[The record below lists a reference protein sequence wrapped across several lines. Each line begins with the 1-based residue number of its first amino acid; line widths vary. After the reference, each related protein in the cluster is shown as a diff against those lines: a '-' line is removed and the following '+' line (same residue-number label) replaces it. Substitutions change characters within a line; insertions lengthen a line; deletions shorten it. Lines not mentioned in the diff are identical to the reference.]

1 MSVSTCSMIKAS
13 SLLVSTIKGVGEKL
27 SSTLSKLGIK
37 TIENLLFHFP
47 IGYQDRT
54 TLRKIAEL
62 EPNQDF
68 VVQGV
73 IEKVSQTFVPRKM
86 LLVKI
91 KDNTG
96 HLYLRFFY
104 YFPGLRNIFKE
115 GVLIQ
120 VSGSSR
126 LGRFGLE
133 TIHPEY
139 EIVKGNEF
147 KPQILAKYP
156 LTKGISHQKMRKLI
170 SEAIELIKQEKIEVT
185 DLMPAHNFSNLNES
199 IVNVHSPDPKSNI
212 EDFLVGGNS
221 EARKRIGLEEMVA
234 NKISYLSIREQNKN
248 RITSSFQND
257 NLAKEINAG
266 LAFKLTDDQ
275 VSAYEEIRADI
286 ATQTPM
292 LRLLQGDVGS
302 GKTIVAGLVAAHVV
316 EDKRQVAILAPT
328 TILANQHYQ
337 NFVEWFGAEEVQLL
351 TSKIPAKE
359 KRLIYENIAEGK
371 AKIIIGTHA
380 VFQEG
385 VSYKNLSLVIYDE
398 QHRFGVSQRL
408 KLKEKAE
415 DYPHQ
420 LLLSATPIPRT
431 MAMGVLSGLDISTIK
446 SLPPNRTPIVTT
458 TLSNNRR
465 DALINRI
472 KSAISKD
479 SQVYWV
485 CPLIDESESE
495 LIGIEDLEKIL
506 KKEFDSQD
514 YEIIHGKMKDADKHQ
529 ILQDFK
535 DKKTKILLATTVIE
549 VGIDVP
555 DANIMVIENSERFG
569 LAQLH
574 QLRGRVGRG
583 EKESFCILMHT
594 DSLTELSEKRLEII
608 TETNDGFVIAEEDL
622 KLRGPGDIL
631 GLSQTGQPSFT
642 FFDLLANEELQVEA
656 ERLAQEVIKLPAEQQ
671 RRIVESWFPAH
682 LELSD
687 V

>member
-1 MSVSTCSMIKAS
+1 MSSDQKIEAS

-37 TIENLLFHFP
+37 TIEDLLFHFP

-54 TLRKIAEL
+54 TLKKIAEL

-104 YFPGLRNIFKE
+104 YFPGLRNVFKE
-115 GVLIQ
+115 GTLIQ

-126 LGRFGLE
+126 LGRYGLE
-133 TIHPEY
+133 TVHPEY
-139 EIVKGNEF
+139 EIVKDNEF

-156 LTKGISHQKMRKLI
+156 LTKGITHLKMRKLI
-170 SEAIELIKQEKIEVT
+170 SEAIELIKADKIEVA
-185 DLMPAHNFSNLNES
+185 DLMPANNFSNLNES
-199 IVNVHSPDPKSNI
+199 IINVHAPDPQSDI
-212 EDFLVGGNS
+212 EDYLVGGNS

-248 RITSSFQND
+248 RITSAFQND
-257 NLAKEINAG
+257 KLAKEINSG
-266 LAFKLTDDQ
+266 LAFELTDDQ
-275 VSAYEEIRADI
+275 VSAYEEISADI

-316 EDKRQVAILAPT
+316 EDKKQVAILAPT

-337 NFVEWFGAEEVQLL
+337 NFVEWFGEEEVQLL
-351 TSKIPAKE
+351 TSKIPTKE

-371 AKIIIGTHA
+371 TKIIIGTHA

-385 VSYKNLSLVIYDE
+385 VTYKDLSLVIYDE

-458 TLSNNRR
+458 TLPNNRR

-472 KSAISKD
+472 KSAISKN

-514 YEIIHGKMKDADKHQ
+514 YEIIHGKMKDTDKHQ
-529 ILQDFK
+529 ILKDFK

-583 EKESFCILMHT
+583 EKESFCILMHS

-642 FFDLLANEELQVEA
+642 FFDLLANEELQDEA
-656 ERLAQEVIKLPAEQQ
+656 ERLAQEVIKLPVEQQ
-671 RRIVESWFPAH
+671 RKIVERWFPAH

>member
-1 MSVSTCSMIKAS
+1 MSTDQKIEAS
-13 SLLVSTIKGVGEKL
+13 SLLVSTIKGVGDKL

-37 TIENLLFHFP
+37 TIEDLLFHFP

-62 EPNQDF
+62 EPNKDF

-73 IEKVSQTFVPRKM
+73 IEKVSQTFIPRKM

-104 YFPGLRNIFKE
+104 YFPGLRNVFKE
-115 GVLIQ
+115 GTLIQ

-156 LTKGISHQKMRKLI
+156 LTKGVSHQKLRKLI

-185 DLMPAHNFSNLNES
+185 DLLPAHNFSNLNES
-199 IVNVHSPDPKSNI
+199 IINVHSPDPKSNI
-212 EDFLVGGNS
+212 EEFLVGGTS

-234 NKISYLSIREQNKN
+234 NKISYLSIREQNKK
-248 RITSSFQND
+248 RKTSSFQND
-257 NLAKEINAG
+257 NLATEINAG
-266 LAFKLTDDQ
+266 LAFRLTDDQ
-275 VSAYEEIRADI
+275 VSAYEEISADI

-316 EDKRQVAILAPT
+316 ADKRQVAILAPT

-337 NFVEWFGAEEVQLL
+337 NFVEWFGEDEVQLL

-359 KRLIYENIAEGK
+359 KRLIYEDIADGK
-371 AKIIIGTHA
+371 TKIIIGTHA

-385 VSYKNLSLVIYDE
+385 VAYKNLSLVIYDE

-458 TLSNNRR
+458 TLPNNRR

-514 YEIIHGKMKDADKHQ
+514 YEIIHGKMKDKDKHQ

-583 EKESFCILMHT
+583 EKESFCILMHS
-594 DSLTELSEKRLEII
+594 DSLSELSEKRLEII

-642 FFDLLANEELQVEA
+642 FFDLLANEELQDEA
-656 ERLAQEVIKLPAEQQ
+656 ERLAQEVIKLPVEQQ
-671 RRIVESWFPAH
+671 RKIVERWFPAH

>member
-1 MSVSTCSMIKAS
+1 MSTDQKIEAS

-37 TIENLLFHFP
+37 TIEDLLFHFP

-54 TLRKIAEL
+54 ILKKIAEL

-115 GVLIQ
+115 GTSIQ

-126 LGRFGLE
+126 LGRYGLE
-133 TIHPEY
+133 TVHPEY
-139 EIVKGNEF
+139 EIVKNDEF

-156 LTKGISHQKMRKLI
+156 LTKGITHQKMRKLM
-170 SEAIELIKQEKIEVT
+170 SEAIELIKEDKIEVT

-199 IVNVHSPDPKSNI
+199 IINVHAPDPKSDIN
-212 EDFLVGGNS
+212 DLLVGGNS

-248 RITSSFQND
+248 RITSAFKN
-257 NLAKEINAG
+257 NKLAKEINSG

-275 VSAYEEIRADI
+275 VSAYEEISDDI

-316 EDKRQVAILAPT
+316 EDKKQVAILAPT

-337 NFVEWFGAEEVQLL
+337 NFIEWFGEEEVQLL
-351 TSKIPAKE
+351 TSKIPVKE
-359 KRLIYENIAEGK
+359 KKLIYQNIAEGK
-371 AKIIIGTHA
+371 TKIIIGTHA

-385 VSYKNLSLVIYDE
+385 VTYKDLSLVIYDE

-446 SLPPNRTPIVTT
+446 SLPPNRTPIITT
-458 TLSNNRR
+458 TLPNNRR

-472 KSAISKD
+472 KSAINKN

-514 YEIIHGKMKDADKHQ
+514 YEIIHGKMKDMDKQ
-529 ILQDFK
+529 KILSDFTE
-535 DKKTKILLATTVIE
+535 KKTKILLATTVIE

-583 EKESFCILMHT
+583 EKESFCILMHN
-594 DSLTELSEKRLEII
+594 DSLTELPEKRLQII

-642 FFDLLANEELQVEA
+642 FFDLLANEELQGEA
-656 ERLAQEVIKLPAEQQ
+656 ERLAQEVIKLPVEQQ
-671 RRIVESWFPAH
+671 RRIVERWFPAH

>member
-1 MSVSTCSMIKAS
+1 MSTDQKIEAS

-37 TIENLLFHFP
+37 TIEDLLFHFP

-54 TLRKIAEL
+54 VLKKIAEL

-104 YFPGLRNIFKE
+104 YFPGLRNVFKE
-115 GVLIQ
+115 GTSIQ

-126 LGRFGLE
+126 LGRYGLE
-133 TIHPEY
+133 TVHPEY
-139 EIVKGNEF
+139 EIVKNDEF

-156 LTKGISHQKMRKLI
+156 LTKGITHQKMRKLM
-170 SEAIELIKQEKIEVT
+170 SEAIELIKEDKIEVT

-199 IVNVHSPDPKSNI
+199 IINVHAPDPKSNI
-212 EDFLVGGNS
+212 NDFLVGGNS

-248 RITSSFQND
+248 RITSAFKN
-257 NLAKEINAG
+257 NKLAKEINSG

-275 VSAYEEIRADI
+275 VSAYEEISDDI

-316 EDKRQVAILAPT
+316 EDKKQVAILAPT

-337 NFVEWFGAEEVQLL
+337 NFIEWFGKEEVQLL
-351 TSKIPAKE
+351 TSKIPVKE
-359 KRLIYENIAEGK
+359 KKLIYQNIAEGK
-371 AKIIIGTHA
+371 TKIIIGTHA

-385 VSYKNLSLVIYDE
+385 VTYKDLSLVIYDE

-415 DYPHQ
+415 NYPHQ

-458 TLSNNRR
+458 TLPNNRR
-465 DALINRI
+465 EALINRI
-472 KSAISKD
+472 KSAINKN

-514 YEIIHGKMKDADKHQ
+514 YEIIHGKMKDMDKQ
-529 ILQDFK
+529 KILTDFK
-535 DKKTKILLATTVIE
+535 EKKTKILLATTVIE

-583 EKESFCILMHT
+583 EKESFCILMHN
-594 DSLTELSEKRLEII
+594 DSLTELPEKRLQII

-642 FFDLLANEELQVEA
+642 FFDLLANEELQGEA
-656 ERLAQEVIKLPAEQQ
+656 ERLAHEVIKLPVEQQ
-671 RRIVESWFPAH
+671 RRIVERWFPAH

>member
-1 MSVSTCSMIKAS
+1 MSSDQKIEAS

-37 TIENLLFHFP
+37 TIEDLLFHFP

-54 TLRKIAEL
+54 TLKKIAEL

-104 YFPGLRNIFKE
+104 YFPGLRNVFKE
-115 GVLIQ
+115 GTLIQ

-126 LGRFGLE
+126 LGRYGLE
-133 TIHPEY
+133 TVHPEY
-139 EIVKGNEF
+139 EIVKDNEF

-156 LTKGISHQKMRKLI
+156 LTKGITHLKMRKLI
-170 SEAIELIKQEKIEVT
+170 SEAIELIKADKIEVA
-185 DLMPAHNFSNLNES
+185 DLMPANNFSNLNES
-199 IVNVHSPDPKSNI
+199 IINVHAPDPKSDI
-212 EDFLVGGNS
+212 EDYLVGGNS

-248 RITSSFQND
+248 RITSAFQND
-257 NLAKEINAG
+257 KLAKEINSG
-266 LAFKLTDDQ
+266 LAFELTDDQ
-275 VSAYEEIRADI
+275 VSAYEEISADI

-316 EDKRQVAILAPT
+316 EGKKQVAILAPT

-337 NFVEWFGAEEVQLL
+337 NFVEWFGEEEVQLL
-351 TSKIPAKE
+351 TSKIPVKE

-371 AKIIIGTHA
+371 TKIIIGTHA

-385 VSYKNLSLVIYDE
+385 VTYKDLSLVIYDE

-458 TLSNNRR
+458 TLPNNRR

-472 KSAISKD
+472 KSAISKN

-514 YEIIHGKMKDADKHQ
+514 YEIIHGKMKDTDKHQ
-529 ILQDFK
+529 ILKDFK

-583 EKESFCILMHT
+583 EKESFCILMHS

-642 FFDLLANEELQVEA
+642 FFDLLANEELQDEA
-656 ERLAQEVIKLPAEQQ
+656 ERLAQEVIKLPIEQQ
-671 RRIVESWFPAH
+671 RKIVERWFPAH

>member
-1 MSVSTCSMIKAS
+1 MSTDQKIEAS

-37 TIENLLFHFP
+37 TIEDLLFHFP

-54 TLRKIAEL
+54 ILKKIAEL

-104 YFPGLRNIFKE
+104 YFPGLRNVFKE
-115 GVLIQ
+115 GTSIQ

-126 LGRFGLE
+126 LGRYGLE
-133 TIHPEY
+133 TVHPEY
-139 EIVKGNEF
+139 EIVKNDEF

-156 LTKGISHQKMRKLI
+156 LTKGITHQKMRKLM
-170 SEAIELIKQEKIEVT
+170 SEAIELIKEDKIEVT

-199 IVNVHSPDPKSNI
+199 IINVHAPDPKSDIN
-212 EDFLVGGNS
+212 DFLVGGNS

-248 RITSSFQND
+248 RITSAFKN
-257 NLAKEINAG
+257 NKLAKEINSG

-275 VSAYEEIRADI
+275 VSAYEEISADI

-302 GKTIVAGLVAAHVV
+302 GKTIVAGLVAAHIV
-316 EDKRQVAILAPT
+316 EDKKQVAILAPT

-337 NFVEWFGAEEVQLL
+337 NFIEWFGEEEVQLL
-351 TSKIPAKE
+351 TSKIPVKE
-359 KRLIYENIAEGK
+359 KRLIYQNIAEGK
-371 AKIIIGTHA
+371 TKIIIGTHA

-385 VSYKNLSLVIYDE
+385 VTYKDLSLVIYDE

-458 TLSNNRR
+458 TLPNNRR
-465 DALINRI
+465 EALINRI
-472 KSAISKD
+472 KSAINKN

-495 LIGIEDLEKIL
+495 LIGIEYLEKIL

-514 YEIIHGKMKDADKHQ
+514 YEIIHGKMKDMDKQ
-529 ILQDFK
+529 KILSDFK
-535 DKKTKILLATTVIE
+535 EKKTKILLATTVIE

-583 EKESFCILMHT
+583 EKESFCILMHN
-594 DSLTELSEKRLEII
+594 DSLTELPEKRLQII

-642 FFDLLANEELQVEA
+642 FFDLLANEELQGEA
-656 ERLAQEVIKLPAEQQ
+656 ERLAQEVIKLPVEQQ
-671 RRIVESWFPAH
+671 RRIVERWFPAH

>member
-1 MSVSTCSMIKAS
+1 MSSDQKIEAS

-27 SSTLSKLGIK
+27 SSTLSKLGII
-37 TIENLLFHFP
+37 TIEDLLFHFP

-54 TLRKIAEL
+54 TLKKIAEL

-96 HLYLRFFY
+96 HIYLRFFY
-104 YFPGLRNIFKE
+104 YFPGLRNVFKE
-115 GVLIQ
+115 GASIQ
-120 VSGSSR
+120 VAGSSR
-126 LGRFGLE
+126 LGRYGLE
-133 TIHPEY
+133 TVHPEY
-139 EIVKGNEF
+139 EIVQGNEF
-147 KPQILAKYP
+147 VPQILAKYP
-156 LTKGISHQKMRKLI
+156 LTKGLTHQKMRKLI
-170 SEAIELIKQEKIEVT
+170 SEVIELVKQEKIEVT
-185 DLMPAHNFSNLNES
+185 DLMPAHNFSNLNDS
-199 IVNVHSPDPKSNI
+199 IINVHSPDPKSNI
-212 EDFLVGGNS
+212 EEFLIGGNS

-248 RITSSFQND
+248 KTTKTFPNNI
-257 NLAKEINAG
+257 LAKEIKAN
-266 LAFKLTDDQ
+266 LAFELTEDQ
-275 VSAYEEIRADI
+275 VLAYEEISADI
-286 ATQTPM
+286 ANQTPM

-302 GKTIVAGLVAAHVV
+302 GKTIIAGLVAAHVV
-316 EDKRQVAILAPT
+316 EDKKQVAILAPT

-337 NFVEWFGAEEVQLL
+337 NFVEWFSKEEVQLL
-351 TSKIPAKE
+351 TSKISAKE
-359 KRLIYENIAEGK
+359 KKLIYENIAEGK
-371 AKIIIGTHA
+371 TKIIIGTHA

-385 VSYKNLSLVIYDE
+385 VTYKDLSLVIYDE

-458 TLSNNRR
+458 TLPNNRR
-465 DALINRI
+465 DALISRI
-472 KSAISKD
+472 KSAISKN

-495 LIGIEDLEKIL
+495 LIGIEYLEKIL
-506 KKEFDSQD
+506 KKEFSSQE
-514 YEIIHGKMKDADKHQ
+514 YEIIHGKMKDTDKQ
-529 ILQDFK
+529 RILSDFK
-535 DKKTKILLATTVIE
+535 EKKTKILLATTVIE

-555 DANIMVIENSERFG
+555 DANIMIIENSERFG

-583 EKESFCILMHT
+583 EKESFCILMHN
-594 DSLTELSEKRLEII
+594 DSLTELSEKRLQII
-608 TETNDGFVIAEEDL
+608 TETNDGFIIAEEDL

-642 FFDLLANEELQVEA
+642 FFDMLANEQLQEEA
-656 ERLAQEVIKLPAEQQ
+656 ERLAQEVIKLPVEQQ
-671 RRIVESWFPAH
+671 RKIVERWFPAH

>member
-1 MSVSTCSMIKAS
+1 MSTDQKIEAS

-37 TIENLLFHFP
+37 TIEDLLFHFP

-54 TLRKIAEL
+54 ILKKIAEL

-104 YFPGLRNIFKE
+104 YFPGLRNVFKE
-115 GVLIQ
+115 GTSIQ

-126 LGRFGLE
+126 LGRYGLE
-133 TIHPEY
+133 TVHPEY
-139 EIVKGNEF
+139 EIVKNDEF

-156 LTKGISHQKMRKLI
+156 LTKGITHQKMRKLM
-170 SEAIELIKQEKIEVT
+170 SEAIELIKEDKIEVT

-199 IVNVHSPDPKSNI
+199 IINVHAPDPKSDIN
-212 EDFLVGGNS
+212 DFLVGGNS

-248 RITSSFQND
+248 RITSAFKN
-257 NLAKEINAG
+257 NKLAKEINSG

-275 VSAYEEIRADI
+275 VSAYEEISDDI

-316 EDKRQVAILAPT
+316 EDKKQVAILAPT

-337 NFVEWFGAEEVQLL
+337 NFIEWFGKEEVQLL
-351 TSKIPAKE
+351 TSKIPVKE
-359 KRLIYENIAEGK
+359 KRLIYQNIAEGK
-371 AKIIIGTHA
+371 TKIIIGTHA

-385 VSYKNLSLVIYDE
+385 VTYKDLSLVIYDE

-446 SLPPNRTPIVTT
+446 SLPPNRNPIVTT
-458 TLSNNRR
+458 TLPNNRR
-465 DALINRI
+465 EALINRI
-472 KSAISKD
+472 KSAINKN

-514 YEIIHGKMKDADKHQ
+514 YEIIHGKMKDMDKQ
-529 ILQDFK
+529 KILSDFK
-535 DKKTKILLATTVIE
+535 EKKTKILLATTVIE

-583 EKESFCILMHT
+583 EKESFCILMHN
-594 DSLTELSEKRLEII
+594 DSLTELPEKRLQII

-642 FFDLLANEELQVEA
+642 FFDLLANEELQGEA
-656 ERLAQEVIKLPAEQQ
+656 ERLAQEVIKLPVEQQ
-671 RRIVESWFPAH
+671 RRIVERWFPAH

>member
-1 MSVSTCSMIKAS
+1 MSTDQKIEAS

-37 TIENLLFHFP
+37 TIEDLLFHFP
-47 IGYQDRT
+47 VGYQDRT
-54 TLRKIAEL
+54 TLKKIAEL

-104 YFPGLRNIFKE
+104 YFPGLRNVFKE
-115 GVLIQ
+115 GTLIQ

-126 LGRFGLE
+126 LGRYGLE
-133 TIHPEY
+133 TVHPEY
-139 EIVKGNEF
+139 EIVKDNEF

-156 LTKGISHQKMRKLI
+156 LTKGITHQKMRKLI
-170 SEAIELIKQEKIEVT
+170 SEAIELIKQEKIEVA

-199 IVNVHSPDPKSNI
+199 IINVHSPDPKSNI
-212 EDFLVGGNS
+212 EEFLVGGSS

-248 RITSSFQND
+248 RITSAFQND
-257 NLAKEINAG
+257 KLAKDINSS
-266 LAFKLTDDQ
+266 LAFKLTNDQ
-275 VSAYEEIRADI
+275 VSAYEEISADI

-316 EDKRQVAILAPT
+316 EDKKQVAILAPT

-337 NFVEWFGAEEVQLL
+337 NFVEWFGEEEVQLL

-371 AKIIIGTHA
+371 TKIIIGTHA
-380 VFQEG
+380 VFQES
-385 VSYKNLSLVIYDE
+385 VTYKDLSLVIYDE

-446 SLPPNRTPIVTT
+446 SLPPNRTPVVTT
-458 TLSNNRR
+458 TLPNNRR

-472 KSAISKD
+472 KSAISKN

-506 KKEFDSQD
+506 KKEFDSKD
-514 YEIIHGKMKDADKHQ
+514 YEIIHGKMKDTDKQ
-529 ILQDFK
+529 RILSDFK

-583 EKESFCILMHT
+583 EKESFCILMHS

-642 FFDLLANEELQVEA
+642 FFDLLANEELQDEA
-656 ERLAQEVIKLPAEQQ
+656 ERLAQEVIKLPVEQQ
-671 RRIVESWFPAH
+671 RKIVERWFPAH

>member
-1 MSVSTCSMIKAS
+1 MSSDQKIEAS

-37 TIENLLFHFP
+37 TIEDLLFHFP

-54 TLRKIAEL
+54 TLKKIAEL

-104 YFPGLRNIFKE
+104 YFPGLRNVFKE
-115 GVLIQ
+115 GTLIQ

-126 LGRFGLE
+126 LGRYGLE
-133 TIHPEY
+133 TVHPEY
-139 EIVKGNEF
+139 EIVKDNEF

-156 LTKGISHQKMRKLI
+156 LTKGITHLKMRKLI
-170 SEAIELIKQEKIEVT
+170 SEAIELIKADKIEVA
-185 DLMPAHNFSNLNES
+185 DLMPANNFSNLNES
-199 IVNVHSPDPKSNI
+199 IINVHAPDPKSDI
-212 EDFLVGGNS
+212 EDYLVGGNS

-248 RITSSFQND
+248 RITSAFQND
-257 NLAKEINAG
+257 KLAKDINSG
-266 LAFKLTDDQ
+266 LAFELTDDQ
-275 VSAYEEIRADI
+275 VSAYEEISADI

-316 EDKRQVAILAPT
+316 EGKKQVAILAPT

-337 NFVEWFGAEEVQLL
+337 NFVEWFGEEEVQLL
-351 TSKIPAKE
+351 TSKIPVKE

-371 AKIIIGTHA
+371 TKIIIGTHA

-385 VSYKNLSLVIYDE
+385 VTYKDLSLVIYDE

-458 TLSNNRR
+458 TLPNNRR

-472 KSAISKD
+472 KSAISKN

-514 YEIIHGKMKDADKHQ
+514 YEIIHGKMKDTDKHQ
-529 ILQDFK
+529 ILKDFK

-583 EKESFCILMHT
+583 EKESFCILMHS

-642 FFDLLANEELQVEA
+642 FFDLLANEELQDEA
-656 ERLAQEVIKLPAEQQ
+656 ERLAQEVIKLPVEQQ
-671 RRIVESWFPAH
+671 RKIVERWFPAH

>member
-1 MSVSTCSMIKAS
+1 MSTDQKVEAS

-27 SSTLSKLGIK
+27 SSTLSKLGIR
-37 TIENLLFHFP
+37 TIEDLLFHFP

-54 TLRKIAEL
+54 ILKKIAEL

-104 YFPGLRNIFKE
+104 YFPGLRNVFKE
-115 GVLIQ
+115 GTSIQ

-126 LGRFGLE
+126 LGRYGLE
-133 TIHPEY
+133 TVHPEY
-139 EIVKGNEF
+139 EIVKNDEF

-156 LTKGISHQKMRKLI
+156 LTKGITHQKMRKLM
-170 SEAIELIKQEKIEVT
+170 SEAIELIQEDKIEVT

-199 IVNVHSPDPKSNI
+199 IINVHAPDPKSDIN
-212 EDFLVGGNS
+212 DLLVGGNS

-248 RITSSFQND
+248 RITSAFKN
-257 NLAKEINAG
+257 NKLAKEINSG

-275 VSAYEEIRADI
+275 VSAYEEISDDI

-316 EDKRQVAILAPT
+316 EDKKQVAILAPT

-337 NFVEWFGAEEVQLL
+337 NFIEWFGKEEVQLL
-351 TSKIPAKE
+351 TSKIPVKE
-359 KRLIYENIAEGK
+359 KRLIYQNIAEGK
-371 AKIIIGTHA
+371 TKIIIGTHA

-385 VSYKNLSLVIYDE
+385 VTYKDLSLVIYDE

-458 TLSNNRR
+458 TLPNNRR
-465 DALINRI
+465 EALINRI
-472 KSAISKD
+472 KSAINKN

-514 YEIIHGKMKDADKHQ
+514 YEIIHGKMKDMDKQ
-529 ILQDFK
+529 KILSDFK
-535 DKKTKILLATTVIE
+535 EKKTKILLATTVIE

-583 EKESFCILMHT
+583 EKESFCILMHN
-594 DSLTELSEKRLEII
+594 DSLTELPEKRLQII

-642 FFDLLANEELQVEA
+642 FFDLLANEELQGEA
-656 ERLAQEVIKLPAEQQ
+656 ERLAQEVIKLPVEQQ
-671 RRIVESWFPAH
+671 RRIVERWFPAH

>member
-1 MSVSTCSMIKAS
+1 MSTDQKIEAS

-37 TIENLLFHFP
+37 TIEDLLFHFP

-54 TLRKIAEL
+54 TLKKIAEL

-104 YFPGLRNIFKE
+104 YFPGLRNVFKE
-115 GVLIQ
+115 GTSIQ

-126 LGRFGLE
+126 LGRYGLE
-133 TIHPEY
+133 TVHPEY
-139 EIVKGNEF
+139 EIVKKDEF

-156 LTKGISHQKMRKLI
+156 LTKGITHQKMRKLM
-170 SEAIELIKQEKIEVT
+170 SEAIELIKEDKIEVT

-199 IVNVHSPDPKSNI
+199 IINVHAPDPKSDIN
-212 EDFLVGGNS
+212 DFLVGGNS

-248 RITSSFQND
+248 RITSAFKN
-257 NLAKEINAG
+257 NKLAKEINSG

-275 VSAYEEIRADI
+275 VSAYEEISDDI

-316 EDKRQVAILAPT
+316 EDKKQVAILAPT

-337 NFVEWFGAEEVQLL
+337 NFIEWFGEEEVQLL
-351 TSKIPAKE
+351 TSKIPVKE
-359 KRLIYENIAEGK
+359 KKLIYQNIAEGK
-371 AKIIIGTHA
+371 TKIIIGTHA

-385 VSYKNLSLVIYDE
+385 VTYKDLSLVIYDE

-458 TLSNNRR
+458 TLPNNRR
-465 DALINRI
+465 EALINRI
-472 KSAISKD
+472 KSAINKN

-514 YEIIHGKMKDADKHQ
+514 YEIIHGKMKDMDKQ
-529 ILQDFK
+529 KILSDFK
-535 DKKTKILLATTVIE
+535 EKKTKILLATTVIE

-583 EKESFCILMHT
+583 EKESFCILMHN
-594 DSLTELSEKRLEII
+594 DSLTELPEKRLQII

-642 FFDLLANEELQVEA
+642 FFDLLANEELQGEA
-656 ERLAQEVIKLPAEQQ
+656 ERLAQEVIKLPVEQQ
-671 RRIVESWFPAH
+671 RRIVERWFPAH

>member
-1 MSVSTCSMIKAS
+1 MSTDQKIEAS

-37 TIENLLFHFP
+37 TIEDLLFHFP

-54 TLRKIAEL
+54 ILKKIAEL

-104 YFPGLRNIFKE
+104 YFPGLRNVFKE
-115 GVLIQ
+115 GTSIQ

-126 LGRFGLE
+126 LGRYGLE
-133 TIHPEY
+133 TVHPEY
-139 EIVKGNEF
+139 EIVKNDEF

-156 LTKGISHQKMRKLI
+156 LTKGITHQKMRKLM
-170 SEAIELIKQEKIEVT
+170 SEAIELIKEDKIEVT

-199 IVNVHSPDPKSNI
+199 IINVHAPDPKSDIN
-212 EDFLVGGNS
+212 DLLVGGNS

-248 RITSSFQND
+248 RITSAFKN
-257 NLAKEINAG
+257 NKLAKEINSG

-275 VSAYEEIRADI
+275 VSAYEEISDDI

-316 EDKRQVAILAPT
+316 EDKKQVAILAPT

-337 NFVEWFGAEEVQLL
+337 NFIEWFGEEEVQLL
-351 TSKIPAKE
+351 TSKIPVKE
-359 KRLIYENIAEGK
+359 KKLIYQNIAEGK
-371 AKIIIGTHA
+371 TKIIIGTHA

-385 VSYKNLSLVIYDE
+385 VTYKDLSLVIYDE

-446 SLPPNRTPIVTT
+446 SLPPNRTPIITT
-458 TLSNNRR
+458 TLPNNRR

-472 KSAISKD
+472 KSAINKN

-514 YEIIHGKMKDADKHQ
+514 YEIIHGKMKDMDKQ
-529 ILQDFK
+529 KILSDFK
-535 DKKTKILLATTVIE
+535 EKKTKILLATTVIE

-583 EKESFCILMHT
+583 EKESFCILMHN
-594 DSLTELSEKRLEII
+594 DSLTELPEKRLQII

-642 FFDLLANEELQVEA
+642 FFDLLANEELQGEA
-656 ERLAQEVIKLPAEQQ
+656 ERLAQEVIKLPVEQQ
-671 RRIVESWFPAH
+671 RRIVERWFPAH

>member
-1 MSVSTCSMIKAS
+1 MSTDQKIEAS

-37 TIENLLFHFP
+37 TIEDLLFHFP

-54 TLRKIAEL
+54 ILKKIAEL

-104 YFPGLRNIFKE
+104 YFPGLRNVFKE
-115 GVLIQ
+115 GTSIQ

-126 LGRFGLE
+126 LGRYGLE
-133 TIHPEY
+133 TVHPEY
-139 EIVKGNEF
+139 EIVKNDEF

-156 LTKGISHQKMRKLI
+156 LTKGITHQKMRKLM
-170 SEAIELIKQEKIEVT
+170 SEAIELIKEDKIEVT

-199 IVNVHSPDPKSNI
+199 IINVHAPDPKSDIN
-212 EDFLVGGNS
+212 DFLVGGNS

-248 RITSSFQND
+248 RITSAFKN
-257 NLAKEINAG
+257 NKLAKEINSG

-275 VSAYEEIRADI
+275 VSAYEEISDDI

-316 EDKRQVAILAPT
+316 EDKKQVAILAPT

-337 NFVEWFGAEEVQLL
+337 NFIEWFGKEEVQLL
-351 TSKIPAKE
+351 TSKIPVKE
-359 KRLIYENIAEGK
+359 KKLIYQNIAEGK
-371 AKIIIGTHA
+371 TKIIIGTHA

-385 VSYKNLSLVIYDE
+385 VTYKDLSLVIYDE

-458 TLSNNRR
+458 TLPNNRR
-465 DALINRI
+465 EALINRI
-472 KSAISKD
+472 KSAINKN

-514 YEIIHGKMKDADKHQ
+514 YAIIHGKMKDMDKQ
-529 ILQDFK
+529 KILSDFK
-535 DKKTKILLATTVIE
+535 EKKTKILLATTVIE

-583 EKESFCILMHT
+583 EKESFCILMHN
-594 DSLTELSEKRLEII
+594 DSLTELPEKRLQII

-642 FFDLLANEELQVEA
+642 FFDLLANEELQGEA
-656 ERLAQEVIKLPAEQQ
+656 ERLAHEVIKLPVEQQ
-671 RRIVESWFPAH
+671 RRIVERWFPAH

>member
-1 MSVSTCSMIKAS
+1 MSTDQKIEAS

-37 TIENLLFHFP
+37 TIEDLLFHFP
-47 IGYQDRT
+47 VGYQDRT
-54 TLRKIAEL
+54 TLKKIAEL

-86 LLVKI
+86 LLVKV
-91 KDNTG
+91 KDSTG

-104 YFPGLRNIFKE
+104 YFPGLRNVFKE
-115 GVLIQ
+115 GTSLQ

-126 LGRFGLE
+126 LGRYGLE
-133 TIHPEY
+133 TVHPEY
-139 EIVKGNEF
+139 EIVKDNEF

-156 LTKGISHQKMRKLI
+156 LTKGITHQKLRKLI
-170 SEAIELIKQEKIEVT
+170 SEAIELIKQDKIEVT
-185 DLMPAHNFSNLNES
+185 DLMPTHNFSNLNKS
-199 IVNVHSPDPKSNI
+199 IIDVHAPDPESNI
-212 EDFLVGGNS
+212 EDFLVGGTS

-234 NKISYLSIREQNKN
+234 NKISYLSIKEQNKN
-248 RITSSFQND
+248 RTTSAFQND
-257 NLAKEINAG
+257 KLAKVINSS
-266 LAFKLTDDQ
+266 LTFKLTDDQ
-275 VSAYEEIRADI
+275 VSAYEEISADI

-316 EDKRQVAILAPT
+316 QDKKQVAILAPT

-337 NFVEWFGAEEVQLL
+337 NFVEWFGEEEVQLL
-351 TSKIPAKE
+351 TSKIPVKE

-371 AKIIIGTHA
+371 TKIIIGTHA

-385 VSYKNLSLVIYDE
+385 VTYKDLSLVIYDE

-458 TLSNNRR
+458 TLPNNRR

-472 KSAISKD
+472 KSAINKN

-514 YEIIHGKMKDADKHQ
+514 YEIIHGKMKDTDKQ
-529 ILQDFK
+529 RILSDFK

-583 EKESFCILMHT
+583 EKESFCILMHS
-594 DSLTELSEKRLEII
+594 DSLTELSEKRLQII

-642 FFDLLANEELQVEA
+642 FFDLLANQELQVEA
-656 ERLAQEVIKLPAEQQ
+656 ERLAQEVIRLPVEQQ
-671 RRIVESWFPAH
+671 RRIVERWFPAH

>member
-1 MSVSTCSMIKAS
+1 MSTDQKIEAS

-27 SSTLSKLGIK
+27 SSTLSRLGIK
-37 TIENLLFHFP
+37 TIEDLLFHFP
-47 IGYQDRT
+47 VGYQDRT
-54 TLRKIAEL
+54 TLKKIAEL

-68 VVQGV
+68 VVQAV

-86 LLVKI
+86 LLVKV
-91 KDNTG
+91 KDSTG

-104 YFPGLRNIFKE
+104 YFPGLRNVFKE
-115 GVLIQ
+115 GALLQ

-126 LGRFGLE
+126 LGRYGLE
-133 TIHPEY
+133 TVHPEY
-139 EIVKGNEF
+139 EIVKDNEF

-156 LTKGISHQKMRKLI
+156 LTKGITHQKLRKLI
-170 SEAIELIKQEKIEVT
+170 SEAIELIKQDKIEVT
-185 DLMPAHNFSNLNES
+185 DLLPEHNFSNLNKS
-199 IVNVHSPDPKSNI
+199 IIDVHAPDPESNI
-212 EDFLVGGNS
+212 EDLLVGGTS

-234 NKISYLSIREQNKN
+234 NKISYLSIKEQNKN
-248 RITSSFQND
+248 RITSAFQND
-257 NLAKEINAG
+257 KLAKVICSS

-275 VSAYEEIRADI
+275 VSAYEEISADI

-302 GKTIVAGLVAAHVV
+302 GKTIVAGLIAAHVV
-316 EDKRQVAILAPT
+316 EDKKQVAILAPT

-337 NFVEWFGAEEVQLL
+337 NFVEWFGEEEVQLL
-351 TSKIPAKE
+351 TSKIPVKE

-371 AKIIIGTHA
+371 TKIIIGTHA

-385 VSYKNLSLVIYDE
+385 VSYKDLSLVIYDE

-458 TLSNNRR
+458 TLPNNRR

-472 KSAISKD
+472 KSAISKN

-506 KKEFDSQD
+506 KKEFDSKD
-514 YEIIHGKMKDADKHQ
+514 YEIIHGKMKDTDKQ
-529 ILQDFK
+529 KILSDFK

-583 EKESFCILMHT
+583 EKESFCILMHS
-594 DSLTELSEKRLEII
+594 DSLTELSEKRLQII

-642 FFDLLANEELQVEA
+642 FFDLLANQELQDEA
-656 ERLAQEVIKLPAEQQ
+656 ERLAQEVIRLPIEEQ
-671 RRIVESWFPAH
+671 RKIVERWFPAH

>member
-1 MSVSTCSMIKAS
+1 MSTDQKIEAS

-27 SSTLSKLGIK
+27 STTLSKLGIK
-37 TIENLLFHFP
+37 TIEDLLFHFP

-54 TLRKIAEL
+54 TLKKIAEL
-62 EPNQDF
+62 EPNKDF

-104 YFPGLRNIFKE
+104 YFPGLRNVFKE
-115 GVLIQ
+115 GTLIQ

-156 LTKGISHQKMRKLI
+156 LTKGVSHQKLRKLI

-185 DLMPAHNFSNLNES
+185 DLLPAHNFSNLNES
-199 IVNVHSPDPKSNI
+199 IINVHSPDPKSNI
-212 EDFLVGGNS
+212 EEFLVGGTS

-234 NKISYLSIREQNKN
+234 NKISYLSIREQNKK
-248 RITSSFQND
+248 RKTSSFQND
-257 NLAKEINAG
+257 NLATEINAG
-266 LAFKLTDDQ
+266 LAFRLTNDQ
-275 VSAYEEIRADI
+275 VSAYEEISADI

-316 EDKRQVAILAPT
+316 ADKRQVAILAPT

-337 NFVEWFGAEEVQLL
+337 NFVEWFGEDEVQLL

-359 KRLIYENIAEGK
+359 KRLIYEDIADGK
-371 AKIIIGTHA
+371 TKIIIGTHA

-385 VSYKNLSLVIYDE
+385 VAYKNLSLVIYDE

-458 TLSNNRR
+458 TLPNNRR

-514 YEIIHGKMKDADKHQ
+514 YEIIHGKMKDKDKHQ

-583 EKESFCILMHT
+583 EKESFCILMHS
-594 DSLTELSEKRLEII
+594 DSLSELSEKRLEII

-642 FFDLLANEELQVEA
+642 FFDLLANEELQDEA
-656 ERLAQEVIKLPAEQQ
+656 ERLAQEVIKLPVEQQ
-671 RRIVESWFPAH
+671 RKIVERWFPAH

>member
-1 MSVSTCSMIKAS
+1 MSTDQKIEAS

-37 TIENLLFHFP
+37 TIEDLLFHFP

-54 TLRKIAEL
+54 ILKKIAEL

-104 YFPGLRNIFKE
+104 YFPGLRNVFKE
-115 GVLIQ
+115 GTSIQ

-126 LGRFGLE
+126 LGRYGLE
-133 TIHPEY
+133 TVHPEY
-139 EIVKGNEF
+139 EIVKNDEF

-156 LTKGISHQKMRKLI
+156 LTKGITHQKMRKLM
-170 SEAIELIKQEKIEVT
+170 SEAIELIKEDKIEVT

-199 IVNVHSPDPKSNI
+199 IINVHAPDPKSDIN
-212 EDFLVGGNS
+212 DLLVGGNS

-248 RITSSFQND
+248 RITSAFKN
-257 NLAKEINAG
+257 NKLAKEINSG

-275 VSAYEEIRADI
+275 VSAYEEISDDI

-316 EDKRQVAILAPT
+316 EDKKQVAILAPT

-337 NFVEWFGAEEVQLL
+337 NFIEWFGEEEVQLL
-351 TSKIPAKE
+351 TSKIPVKE
-359 KRLIYENIAEGK
+359 KKLIYQNIAEGK
-371 AKIIIGTHA
+371 TKIIIGTHA

-385 VSYKNLSLVIYDE
+385 VTYKDLSLVIYDE

-458 TLSNNRR
+458 TLPNNRR

-472 KSAISKD
+472 KSAINKN

-514 YEIIHGKMKDADKHQ
+514 YEIIHGKMKDMDKQ
-529 ILQDFK
+529 KILSDFTE
-535 DKKTKILLATTVIE
+535 KKTKILLATTVIE

-583 EKESFCILMHT
+583 EKESFCILMHN
-594 DSLTELSEKRLEII
+594 DSLTELPEKRLQII

-642 FFDLLANEELQVEA
+642 FFDLLANEELQGEA
-656 ERLAQEVIKLPAEQQ
+656 ERLAQEVIKLPVEQQ
-671 RRIVESWFPAH
+671 RRIVERWFPAH

>member
-1 MSVSTCSMIKAS
+1 MSTDQKIEAS
-13 SLLVSTIKGVGEKL
+13 SLLVSTIKGVGDKL

-37 TIENLLFHFP
+37 TIEDLLFHFP

-96 HLYLRFFY
+96 HIYLRFFY
-104 YFPGLRNIFKE
+104 YFPGLRNVFKE
-115 GVLIQ
+115 GTLIQ

-156 LTKGISHQKMRKLI
+156 LTKGVSHQKLRKLI

-185 DLMPAHNFSNLNES
+185 DLLPAHNFSNLNES
-199 IVNVHSPDPKSNI
+199 IINVHSPDPKSNI
-212 EDFLVGGNS
+212 EEFLVGGTS

-234 NKISYLSIREQNKN
+234 NKISYLSIREQNKK
-248 RITSSFQND
+248 RKTSSFQND
-257 NLAKEINAG
+257 NLATEINAG
-266 LAFKLTDDQ
+266 LAFRLTDDQ
-275 VSAYEEIRADI
+275 VSAYEEISADI

-316 EDKRQVAILAPT
+316 ADKRQVAILAPT

-337 NFVEWFGAEEVQLL
+337 NFVEWFGEDEVQLL

-359 KRLIYENIAEGK
+359 KRLIYKDIADGK
-371 AKIIIGTHA
+371 TKIIIGTHA

-385 VSYKNLSLVIYDE
+385 VAYKNLSLVIYDE

-458 TLSNNRR
+458 TLPNNRR

-514 YEIIHGKMKDADKHQ
+514 YEIIHGKMKDKDKHQ

-583 EKESFCILMHT
+583 EKESFCILMHS
-594 DSLTELSEKRLEII
+594 DSLSELSEKRLEII

-642 FFDLLANEELQVEA
+642 FFDLLANEELQDEA
-656 ERLAQEVIKLPAEQQ
+656 ERLAQEVIKLPVEQQ
-671 RRIVESWFPAH
+671 RKIVERWFPAH

>member
-1 MSVSTCSMIKAS
+1 MSTDQKIEAS

-27 SSTLSKLGIK
+27 STTLSKLGIK
-37 TIENLLFHFP
+37 TIEDLLFHFP

-54 TLRKIAEL
+54 TLKKIAEL
-62 EPNQDF
+62 EPNKDF

-73 IEKVSQTFVPRKM
+73 IEKVSQTFIPRKM

-104 YFPGLRNIFKE
+104 YFPGLRKVFKE
-115 GVLIQ
+115 GTLIQ

-156 LTKGISHQKMRKLI
+156 LTKGVSHQKLRKLI

-185 DLMPAHNFSNLNES
+185 DLLPAHNFSNLNES
-199 IVNVHSPDPKSNI
+199 IINVHSPDPKSNI
-212 EDFLVGGNS
+212 EEFLVGGTS

-234 NKISYLSIREQNKN
+234 NKISYLSIREQNKK
-248 RITSSFQND
+248 RKTSSFQND
-257 NLAKEINAG
+257 NLATEINAG
-266 LAFKLTDDQ
+266 LAFRLTDDQ
-275 VSAYEEIRADI
+275 VSAYEEISADI

-316 EDKRQVAILAPT
+316 ADKRQVAILAPT

-337 NFVEWFGAEEVQLL
+337 NFVEWFGEDEVQLL

-359 KRLIYENIAEGK
+359 KRLIYKDIADGK
-371 AKIIIGTHA
+371 TKIIIGTHA

-385 VSYKNLSLVIYDE
+385 VAYKNLSLVIYDE

-458 TLSNNRR
+458 TLPNNRR

-514 YEIIHGKMKDADKHQ
+514 YEIIHGKMKDKDKHQ

-583 EKESFCILMHT
+583 EKESFCILMHS
-594 DSLTELSEKRLEII
+594 DSLSELSEKRLEII

-642 FFDLLANEELQVEA
+642 FFDLLANEELQDEA
-656 ERLAQEVIKLPAEQQ
+656 ERLAQEVIKLPVEQQ
-671 RRIVESWFPAH
+671 RKIVERWFPAH

>member
-1 MSVSTCSMIKAS
+1 MSSDQKIEAS

-27 SSTLSKLGIK
+27 SSTLSKLGII
-37 TIENLLFHFP
+37 TIEDLLFHFP

-54 TLRKIAEL
+54 TLKKIAEL

-96 HLYLRFFY
+96 HIYLRFFY
-104 YFPGLRNIFKE
+104 YFPGLRNVFKE
-115 GVLIQ
+115 GTTIQ
-120 VSGSSR
+120 VAGSSR
-126 LGRFGLE
+126 LGRYGLE
-133 TIHPEY
+133 TVHPEY
-139 EIVKGNEF
+139 EIVQGNEF
-147 KPQILAKYP
+147 VPQILAKYP
-156 LTKGISHQKMRKLI
+156 LTKGLTHQKMRKLI
-170 SEAIELIKQEKIEVT
+170 SEVIELIKQEKIEVT
-185 DLMPAHNFSNLNES
+185 DLMPAHNFSNLNDS
-199 IVNVHSPDPKSNI
+199 IINVHSPDPKSNI
-212 EDFLVGGNS
+212 EEFLIGGNS

-248 RITSSFQND
+248 KTTKTFPNNI
-257 NLAKEINAG
+257 LAKEIKAN
-266 LAFKLTDDQ
+266 LAFELTEDQ
-275 VSAYEEIRADI
+275 VLAYEEISADI
-286 ATQTPM
+286 ANQTPM

-316 EDKRQVAILAPT
+316 EDKKQVAILAPT

-337 NFVEWFGAEEVQLL
+337 NFVEWFSKEEVQLL
-351 TSKIPAKE
+351 TSKISAKE
-359 KRLIYENIAEGK
+359 KKLIYENIAEGK
-371 AKIIIGTHA
+371 TKIIIGTHA

-385 VSYKNLSLVIYDE
+385 VTYKDLSLVIYDE

-458 TLSNNRR
+458 TLPNNRR
-465 DALINRI
+465 DALISRI
-472 KSAISKD
+472 KSAISKN

-495 LIGIEDLEKIL
+495 LIGIEYLEKIL
-506 KKEFDSQD
+506 KKEFSSQE
-514 YEIIHGKMKDADKHQ
+514 YEIIHGKMKDTDKQ
-529 ILQDFK
+529 RILSDFK
-535 DKKTKILLATTVIE
+535 EKKTKILLATTVIE

-555 DANIMVIENSERFG
+555 DANIMIIENSERFG

-583 EKESFCILMHT
+583 EKESFCILMHN
-594 DSLTELSEKRLEII
+594 DSLTELSEKRLQII
-608 TETNDGFVIAEEDL
+608 TETNDGFIIAEEDL

-642 FFDLLANEELQVEA
+642 FFDMLANEQLQEEA
-656 ERLAQEVIKLPAEQQ
+656 ERLAQEVIKLPVEQQ
-671 RRIVESWFPAH
+671 RKIVERWFPAH

>member
-1 MSVSTCSMIKAS
+1 MSTDQKIEAS

-37 TIENLLFHFP
+37 TIEDLLFHFP
-47 IGYQDRT
+47 VGYQDRT
-54 TLRKIAEL
+54 ILKKIAEL

-104 YFPGLRNIFKE
+104 YFPGLRNVFKE
-115 GVLIQ
+115 GTSIQ

-126 LGRFGLE
+126 LGRYGLE
-133 TIHPEY
+133 TVHPEY
-139 EIVKGNEF
+139 EIVKNDEF

-156 LTKGISHQKMRKLI
+156 LTKGITHQKMRKLM
-170 SEAIELIKQEKIEVT
+170 SEAIELIKEDKIEVT

-199 IVNVHSPDPKSNI
+199 IINVHAPDPKSDIN
-212 EDFLVGGNS
+212 DFLVGGNS

-248 RITSSFQND
+248 RITSAFKN
-257 NLAKEINAG
+257 NKLAKEINSG
-266 LAFKLTDDQ
+266 LAFKLTVDQ
-275 VSAYEEIRADI
+275 VSAYEEISADI

-316 EDKRQVAILAPT
+316 EDKKQVAILAPT

-337 NFVEWFGAEEVQLL
+337 NFIEWFGEEEVQLL
-351 TSKIPAKE
+351 TSKIPVKE
-359 KRLIYENIAEGK
+359 KRLIYQNIAGGK
-371 AKIIIGTHA
+371 TKIIIGTHA

-385 VSYKNLSLVIYDE
+385 VTYKDLSLVIYDE

-458 TLSNNRR
+458 TLPNNRR
-465 DALINRI
+465 DALMNRI
-472 KSAISKD
+472 KSAINKN

-514 YEIIHGKMKDADKHQ
+514 YEIIHGKMKDMDKQ
-529 ILQDFK
+529 KILSDFK
-535 DKKTKILLATTVIE
+535 EKKTKILLATTVIE

-555 DANIMVIENSERFG
+555 NANIMVIENSERFG

-583 EKESFCILMHT
+583 EKESFCILMHN
-594 DSLTELSEKRLEII
+594 DSLTELPEKRLQII
-608 TETNDGFVIAEEDL
+608 TKTNDGFIIAEEDL

-642 FFDLLANEELQVEA
+642 FFDLLANEELQGEA
-656 ERLAQEVIKLPAEQQ
+656 ERLAQEVIKLPVEHQ
-671 RRIVESWFPAH
+671 RRIVERWFPAH

>member
-1 MSVSTCSMIKAS
+1 MSADQKIEAS

-27 SSTLSKLGIK
+27 SSSLSKLGIK
-37 TIENLLFHFP
+37 TVEDLLFHFP

-54 TLRKIAEL
+54 VLKKIAEL

-68 VVQGV
+68 VVKGV

-115 GVLIQ
+115 GTLIQ

-126 LGRFGLE
+126 LGRYGLE
-133 TIHPEY
+133 TVHPEY
-139 EIVKGNEF
+139 EIVQDDEF

-156 LTKGISHQKMRKLI
+156 LTKGITHQKMRKLI
-170 SEAIELIKQEKIEVT
+170 SEAIELIKEHKIEVT
-185 DLMPAHNFSNLNES
+185 DFLPAHNFSNLNES
-199 IVNVHSPDPKSNI
+199 IINIHAPDPERNI
-212 EDFLVGGNS
+212 EEFLVGGTS
-221 EARKRIGLEEMVA
+221 EARKRLALEEMVA
-234 NKISYLSIREQNKN
+234 NKISYLSIKEQNKN
-248 RITSSFQND
+248 RITSAFQSD
-257 NLAKEINAG
+257 KLAKEINSG

-275 VSAYEEIRADI
+275 VSAYEEISADI
-286 ATQTPM
+286 ATQSPM

-316 EDKRQVAILAPT
+316 EEKKQVAILAPT

-337 NFVEWFGAEEVQLL
+337 NFIEWFGEEEVQLL
-351 TSKIPAKE
+351 TSRIPVKE

-371 AKIIIGTHA
+371 TKIIIGTHA

-385 VSYKNLSLVIYDE
+385 VTYKDLSLVIYDE

-415 DYPHQ
+415 DCPHQ

-458 TLSNNRR
+458 TLPNNRR

-472 KSAISKD
+472 KSAINKN

-485 CPLIDESESE
+485 CPLIDETESE

-506 KKEFDSQD
+506 KKEFDSKD
-514 YEIIHGKMKDADKHQ
+514 YEIIHGKMKDADKQ
-529 ILQDFK
+529 KILSDFK
-535 DKKTKILLATTVIE
+535 EKKTKILLATTVIE

-583 EKESFCILMHT
+583 EKESFCILMHN
-594 DSLTELSEKRLEII
+594 DSLTELPEKRLQII
-608 TETNDGFVIAEEDL
+608 TETNDGFIIAEEDL

-642 FFDLLANEELQVEA
+642 FFDLLANEELQDEA
-656 ERLAQEVIKLPAEQQ
+656 ERLAQEIIKLPIERQ
-671 RRIVESWFPAH
+671 RKIVERWFPAH

>member
-1 MSVSTCSMIKAS
+1 MSTDQKIEAS

-37 TIENLLFHFP
+37 TIEDLLFHFP

-96 HLYLRFFY
+96 HIYLRFFY
-104 YFPGLRNIFKE
+104 YFPGLRNVFKE
-115 GVLIQ
+115 GTLIQ
-120 VSGSSR
+120 ISGSSR

-133 TIHPEY
+133 TVHPEY
-139 EIVKGNEF
+139 EIVKGDEF

-156 LTKGISHQKMRKLI
+156 LTKGITHQKMRKLI

-199 IVNVHSPDPKSNI
+199 IINVHSPDPKSDI
-212 EDFLVGGNS
+212 EDFLVGGTS

-248 RITSSFQND
+248 RITSAFQND
-257 NLAKEINAG
+257 KLAKEINSG

-275 VSAYEEIRADI
+275 VSAYEEISADI

-316 EDKRQVAILAPT
+316 EDKKQVAILAPT

-337 NFVEWFGAEEVQLL
+337 NFVEWFGEEEVQLL
-351 TSKIPAKE
+351 TSKIPVKE

-371 AKIIIGTHA
+371 TKIIIGTHA

-385 VSYKNLSLVIYDE
+385 VTYKDLSLVIYDE

-458 TLSNNRR
+458 TLPNNRR

-472 KSAISKD
+472 KSAISKN

-506 KKEFDSQD
+506 KKEFDSED

-529 ILQDFK
+529 ILKDFK

-583 EKESFCILMHT
+583 EKESFCILMHS

-608 TETNDGFVIAEEDL
+608 TETNDGFLIAEEDL

-642 FFDLLANEELQVEA
+642 FFDLLANEELQDEA
-656 ERLAQEVIKLPAEQQ
+656 ERLAQEVIKLPVEQQ
-671 RRIVESWFPAH
+671 RKIVERWFPAH

>member
-1 MSVSTCSMIKAS
+1 MSSDQKIKAS

-199 IVNVHSPDPKSNI
+199 IINVHSPDPKSNI

-371 AKIIIGTHA
+371 TKIIIGTHA

-472 KSAISKD
+472 KSAISKN

-506 KKEFDSQD
+506 KKEFDSED

-583 EKESFCILMHT
+583 EKESFCILMHS

-642 FFDLLANEELQVEA
+642 FFDLLANEELQIEA

-671 RRIVESWFPAH
+671 RRIVERWFPAH

>member
-1 MSVSTCSMIKAS
+1 MSSDQKIKAS

-656 ERLAQEVIKLPAEQQ
+656 ERLAQEVIKLPVEQQ
-671 RRIVESWFPAH
+671 RKIVERWFPAH